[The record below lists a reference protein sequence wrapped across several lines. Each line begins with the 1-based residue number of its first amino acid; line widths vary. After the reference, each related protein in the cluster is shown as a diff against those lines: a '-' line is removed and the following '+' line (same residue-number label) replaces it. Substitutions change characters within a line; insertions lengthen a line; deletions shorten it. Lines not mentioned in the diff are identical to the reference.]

1 MDNQFISTINSGAPL
16 TFLQSWAYSINDFNY
31 FGINWNK
38 ENPLELNNKRSLAS
52 YIMKVPMQKI
62 LTYILY
68 RDTLKN
74 LTNKIHLNNRFLLSL
89 YLLF

>member
-16 TFLQSWAYSINDFNY
+16 TFLQSWAYNTNDFNY

-52 YIMKVPMQKI
+52 YIMKYNAKNP
-62 LTYILY
+62 YLY
-68 RDTLKN
+68 
-74 LTNKIHLNNRFLLSL
+74 SL
-89 YLLF
+89 PWYFKEFDE

>member
-52 YIMKVPMQKI
+52 YIMNNAKNP
-62 LTYILY
+62 YLY
-68 RDTLKN
+68 SFTDTLKN

>member
-16 TFLQSWAYSINDFNY
+16 TFLQSWAYNTNDFNY

-52 YIMKVPMQKI
+52 YIMNTNAKI
-62 LTYILY
+62 LLIFFFTIL
-68 RDTLKN
+68 
-74 LTNKIHLNNRFLLSL
+74 
-89 YLLF
+89 